1 MAGLT
6 LVGGA
11 GTQSEIRSPA
21 AAEDLA
27 TLRTAGPPDGVP
39 AGPCPVRDVLDRLGD
54 AWSVLVV
61 LRLARGPVRFNA
73 LKRAVGG
80 ISQRMLTVT
89 LRSLERDGLV
99 SREVVPSTPPQVS
112 YALTSVG
119 WSLAAPLGHL
129 VRWANEQ
136 QPAIE
141 AARTAFD
148 AANGAPERR
157 RVRAR

>member
-6 LVGGA
+6 LIRGA
-11 GTQSEIRSPA
+11 GEPPQA
-21 AAEDLA
+21 AAATAEDLA
-27 TLRTAGPPDGVP
+27 TLREAGPPDGVP

-99 SREVVPSTPPQVS
+99 SRNVVPSTPPQVS
-112 YALTSVG
+112 YALTPIG

-141 AARTAFD
+141 ASRAAFD
-148 AANGAPERR
+148 AGHATTPARR